1 MITNVKLSTTAVIH
15 LYNVDEEL
23 SQYSKMKCNFK
34 AFLKA
39 LLDLILRILF
49 GIEFHNLGL

>member
-1 MITNVKLSTTAVIH
+1 MFRWFDHYHYQITNVKFSTTAVIH

-34 AFLKA
+34 AFLKT
-39 LLDLILRILF
+39 LLDLIL
-49 GIEFHNLGL
+49 

>member
-1 MITNVKLSTTAVIH
+1 MKLSTTAVIH
-15 LYNVDEEL
+15 LYNVNEEL

-34 AFLKA
+34 ACLKT

-49 GIEFHNLGL
+49 GIEFHNLGP